1 MIVRNGLKKLVSNG
15 IRAGLSASLAL
26 NGARMA
32 LLGDPNYE
40 HPFHWSPF
48 IVIGSERSPW

>member
-1 MIVRNGLKKLVSNG
+1 MIVRNGLKKLVSNR
-15 IRAGLSASLAL
+15 IQAGLSASLAP

-32 LLGDPNYE
+32 LLGDPKYE
-40 HPFHWSPF
+40 HPFDRSPF